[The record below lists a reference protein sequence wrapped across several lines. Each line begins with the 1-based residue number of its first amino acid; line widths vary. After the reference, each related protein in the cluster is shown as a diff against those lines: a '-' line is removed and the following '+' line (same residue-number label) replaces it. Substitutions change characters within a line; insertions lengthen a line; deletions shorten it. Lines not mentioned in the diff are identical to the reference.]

1 MKQYVDLHIHSR
13 YSDGVHSPAALVA
26 MAAAKGLKA
35 IAIADHDSVSG
46 IDEAIAAAVD
56 CGIEVIP
63 AVELSV
69 EYKSYRDIHLL
80 GYCIN
85 HRDAQ
90 LAEKLA
96 TFCTRRDIRGR
107 AIVDRINAKL
117 ATEGVGSISY
127 DEVATLASGAL
138 GRPHIARI
146 LIQHG
151 YARDSEDAFNRYL
164 VPCDVSKQYFPMEE
178 ALTEIR
184 RVGGVAVL
192 AHPTTITEDRPMLGA
207 LIREMADLGLD
218 GLEVFNNMCYKDD
231 MIYFESLAAGMGLTM
246 TGGSD
251 FHGFEGDVE
260 IGSGR
265 GGLAVAYR
273 WVSALKMIAEK
284 RRNPL

>member
-13 YSDGVHSPAALVA
+13 YSDGVHSPATLVA

-46 IDEAIAAAVD
+46 IDEAIAAGTD
-56 CGIEVIP
+56 CGVEVIP

-96 TFCTRRDIRGR
+96 AFRTRRDNRGR
-107 AIVDRINAKL
+107 AIVDRINARL
-117 ATEGVGSISY
+117 ATERLGSISY
-127 DEVATLASGAL
+127 DEVATLAAGAM

-151 YARDSEDAFNRYL
+151 YALDSEDAFSRYL
-164 VPCDVSKQYFPMEE
+164 LPCDVPKQYFPLAE
-178 ALTEIR
+178 ALAEIR
-184 RVGGVAVL
+184 RIGGVAVL

-207 LIREMADLGLD
+207 LIREMAELGLD

-231 MIYFESLAAGMGLTM
+231 MIYFESLAAAMGLTL

-251 FHGFEGDVE
+251 FHGFESDVE
-260 IGSGR
+260 IGIGR

-273 WVSALKMIAEK
+273 WVNALQMIAEK
-284 RRNPL
+284 RRNPR